1 MVNSYDEFLQNLILL
16 STNYELFLYR
26 IDYLIQSIKQKL
38 AQMKLVV
45 PKESISSEKRV
56 AISPDNI
63 SAFEKLGYE
72 VWIESGAGDLANFP
86 DDLYVQSGAKI
97 ADEKSELWSK
107 GDLLLK
113 INPPSNEEVGLIKE
127 GATLIS
133 FAYPAR
139 NEELLQSLGERKIN
153 WLAMDCVPRIS
164 RAQSMDALSS
174 MANVAGYRA
183 VVEASHEFGRFF
195 TGQITAAGK
204 VPPAKILVIGAG
216 VAGLAAI
223 GAARNMGAVVRAFD
237 TRPAVQEEVKSLG
250 GDFLMLDFEEDGAGS
265 GGYAKVMSKEFI
277 EAEMKL
283 FAEQAKEVDII
294 ITTAMIP
301 GKKSPVLITE
311 EMVRSMKPG
320 SVIVDLAAEGGGN
333 CEVTEKGRSKVEH
346 GVTILGYTDLPS
358 RLPAQSSRLYGNNLV
373 KLVNLL
379 GMTDQFTI
387 NQEDEIIRG
396 ALVLDHGNISW
407 PPPKVE
413 VSVQPVKSK
422 EESIKEPVEEKKSIF
437 SPGLMLGGLCILLLA
452 MGWKGENEFLDQLTV
467 FVLSCFVGY
476 MVVWNVTP
484 SLHTPLM
491 SVTNAISGIIVIGG
505 MLFVSGSNPWIA
517 GVAIFLATINI
528 AGGFLVTHRMLKMFR
543 KE

>member
-1 MVNSYDEFLQNLILL
+1 
-16 STNYELFLYR
+16 
-26 IDYLIQSIKQKL
+26 
-38 AQMKLVV
+38 MKLSI
-45 PKESISSEKRV
+45 PKESDTLEKRV
-56 AISPDNI
+56 AIAPDNV
-63 SAFEKLGYE
+63 SALIKMGYSVGIEKGAGEQANFKDSDFEDAGARIVSNVEE
-72 VWIESGAGDLANFP
+72 VWGKAEI
-86 DDLYVQSGAKI
+86 I
-97 ADEKSELWSK
+97 
-107 GDLLLK
+107 LK
-113 INPPSNEEVGLIKE
+113 LNPPSLREAEMIRE
-127 GATLIS
+127 GATLVG

-139 NEELLQSLGERKIN
+139 NDQLLGVLGKRKVN
-153 WLAMDCVPRIS
+153 FLAMDCVPRIS

-204 VPPAKILVIGAG
+204 VPPAKVLVIGAG
-216 VAGLAAI
+216 VAGLAAV
-223 GAARNMGAVVRAFD
+223 GAARNMGAIVRAFD
-237 TRPAVQEEVKSLG
+237 TRPAVKEEVKSLG
-250 GDFLMLDFEEDGAGS
+250 GDFLMLDFNEEGSGS

-277 EAEMKL
+277 DAEMKL
-283 FAEQAKEVDII
+283 FAEQAKEVDVI

-311 EMVRSMKPG
+311 EMVKSMKQG

-333 CEVTEKGRSKVEH
+333 CELTEKGERKISH

-358 RLPAQSSRLYGNNLV
+358 RLATQSSRLYGNNLV
-373 KLVNLL
+373 KLINLL
-379 GMTDQFTI
+379 GSAEEFSIDQG
-387 NQEDEIIRG
+387 DEILRG
-396 ALVLDHGNISW
+396 ALVLDQGRLSW
-407 PPPKVE
+407 PPPRVE
-413 VSVQPVKSK
+413 VSQSPAKPAKQATPS
-422 EESIKEPVEEKKSIF
+422 VEAEKKGGS
-437 SPGLMLGGLCILLLA
+437 SVLSSGLMLGVLGVLLLA
-452 MGWKGENEFLDQLTV
+452 MGWKGGNEFLDQITV

>member
-1 MVNSYDEFLQNLILL
+1 MKLSVPREFLP
-16 STNYELFLYR
+16 T
-26 IDYLIQSIKQKL
+26 
-38 AQMKLVV
+38 
-45 PKESISSEKRV
+45 EKRV
-56 AISPDNI
+56 AISPENLP
-63 SAFEKLGYE
+63 AFIKLGYE
-72 VWIESGAGDLANFP
+72 VSIQTGAGELASFTDDNFEKAGATIISDSSSLLGEADL
-86 DDLYVQSGAKI
+86 V
-97 ADEKSELWSK
+97 
-107 GDLLLK
+107 LK
-113 INPPSNEEVGLIKE
+113 INPPTIEEIPLLKE
-127 GATLIS
+127 GSTLIS
-133 FAYPAR
+133 FANPAR
-139 NEELLQSLGERKIN
+139 NVELLKSLGERKIN

-183 VVEASHEFGRFF
+183 VVEASHAFGRFF

-204 VPPAKILVIGAG
+204 VPPAKVLVIGAG

-223 GAARNMGAVVRAFD
+223 GASRNMGAIVRAFD
-237 TRPAVQEEVKSLG
+237 TRPAVKDEVKSLG
-250 GDFLMLDFEEDGAGS
+250 GEFLMLDFEEEGAGS

-277 EAEMKL
+277 DAEMKL
-283 FAEQAKEVDII
+283 FAEQAEEVDII

-311 EMVRSMKPG
+311 EMVKNMKDG

-333 CEVTEKGRSKVEH
+333 CELTIPGESRNIH
-346 GVTILGYTDLPS
+346 GVTILGYSDLPS
-358 RLPAQSSRLYGNNLV
+358 RLATQSSRLYGNNLV

-379 GMTDQFTI
+379 GNAEDFKIDQG
-387 NQEDEIIRG
+387 DEIIRG
-396 ALVLDHGNISW
+396 ALVLDEGKISW

-413 VSVQPVKSK
+413 VSMQPKKPK
-422 EESIKEPVEEKKSIF
+422 EEVVDEPIEKKKSIF
-437 SPGLMLGGLCILLLA
+437 SPGLMLGGLCVLLLA
-452 MGWKGENEFLDQLTV
+452 LGWKGENEFLDQLTV
-467 FVLSCFVGY
+467 FVLACFVGY

-517 GVAIFLATINI
+517 GVAIFLATINV

-543 KE
+543 KG

>member
-1 MVNSYDEFLQNLILL
+1 MNL
-16 STNYELFLYR
+16 T
-26 IDYLIQSIKQKL
+26 
-38 AQMKLVV
+38 V
-45 PKESISSEKRV
+45 PKESSDLEKRV
-56 AISPDNI
+56 AIAPSNI
-63 SAFEKLGYE
+63 AAFQKLGYKVRVEKGAGEQASFSDSDYDQAGATIVSDSEE
-72 VWIESGAGDLANFP
+72 VWSKADLM
-86 DDLYVQSGAKI
+86 
-97 ADEKSELWSK
+97 
-107 GDLLLK
+107 LK
-113 INPPSNEEVGLIKE
+113 LNPPSTEEAKKIRE
-127 GATLIS
+127 GATLIG
-133 FAYPAR
+133 FAYPGR
-139 NEELLQSLGERKIN
+139 NEELLQILGEKKIN
-153 WLAMDCVPRIS
+153 FLAMDCVPRIS

-204 VPPAKILVIGAG
+204 VPPAKVLVIGAG

-223 GAARNMGAVVRAFD
+223 GAARNMGAIVRAFD
-237 TRPAVQEEVKSLG
+237 TRPAVKEEVKSLG
-250 GDFLMLDFEEDGAGS
+250 GEFLMLDFEEEGSGS

-277 EAEMKL
+277 DAEMKL
-283 FAEQAKEVDII
+283 FAEQAEDVDVI

-301 GKKSPVLITE
+301 GKTSPILITE
-311 EMVRSMKPG
+311 DMVKSMKQG

-333 CEVTEKGRSKVEH
+333 CELTEPGAKRVSH

-358 RLPAQSSRLYGNNLV
+358 RLATQSSRLYGNNLV

-379 GMTDQFTI
+379 GSAEDFSI
-387 NQEDEIIRG
+387 NQEDEILRG
-396 ALVLDHGNISW
+396 SLVLDEGQLSW

-413 VSVQPVKSK
+413 VSQSSAKTIEQSNPPVLS
-422 EESIKEPVEEKKSIF
+422 EEKKASSRF
-437 SPGLMLGGLCILLLA
+437 SSSLMLGGLAVVLLA
-452 MGWKGENEFLDQLTV
+452 LGWKGGNEFLDQITV

-505 MLFVSGSNPWIA
+505 MLFVSGTNPWIA

>member
-1 MVNSYDEFLQNLILL
+1 MNL
-16 STNYELFLYR
+16 F
-26 IDYLIQSIKQKL
+26 
-38 AQMKLVV
+38 V
-45 PKESISSEKRV
+45 PKETLHSEKRV
-56 AISPDNI
+56 AISPENI
-63 SAFEKLGYE
+63 SSFLKLGYE
-72 VWIESGAGDLANFP
+72 VKIESGAGDNANFP
-86 DDLYVQSGAKI
+86 DQLYIKSGARI
-97 ADEKSELWSK
+97 VSEPSETWEDADLV
-107 GDLLLK
+107 LK
-113 INPPSNEEVGLIKE
+113 INPPNLEEIDLMKQ
-127 GATLIS
+127 GASLIS

-139 NEELLQSLGERKIN
+139 NENILKAVGKKGVN

-223 GAARNMGAVVRAFD
+223 GAARNMGAIVRAFD
-237 TRPAVQEEVKSLG
+237 TRPAVKDEVKSLG
-250 GDFLMLDFEEDGAGS
+250 GEFLMLDFEEDGDGS
-265 GGYAKVMSKEFI
+265 GGYAKTMSKEFI
-277 EAEMKL
+277 DAEMKL
-283 FAEQAKEVDII
+283 FAEQAKEVDVI

-301 GKKSPVLITE
+301 GKDSPVLITE
-311 EMVRSMKPG
+311 EMVESMKQG

-333 CEVTEKGRSKVEH
+333 CELTEKGKKITVH

-358 RLPAQSSRLYGNNLV
+358 RLATQSSRLFGNNLV
-373 KLVNLL
+373 KLVTVL
-379 GMTDQFTI
+379 GDAQKFSI
-387 NQEDEIIRG
+387 NKDDEIIRG
-396 ALVLDHGNISW
+396 ALVLDEGILSW

-413 VSVQPVKSK
+413 VSVQQKSNSDKKK
-422 EESIKEPVEEKKSIF
+422 EHQPIQVEKKSLF
-437 SPGLMLGGLCILLLA
+437 TPGLMLGLLSVVLLA
-452 MGWKGENEFLDQLTV
+452 LGWKGENEFLDQLTV

-528 AGGFLVTHRMLKMFR
+528 AGGFLVTQRMLKMFR

>member
-1 MVNSYDEFLQNLILL
+1 
-16 STNYELFLYR
+16 
-26 IDYLIQSIKQKL
+26 
-38 AQMKLVV
+38 MKLSV
-45 PKESISSEKRV
+45 PKESLPTEKRV
-56 AISPDNI
+56 AISPGNV
-63 SAFEKLGYE
+63 AALMKLGYQ
-72 VWIESGAGDLANFP
+72 VA
-86 DDLYVQSGAKI
+86 VQSGAGEQ
-97 ADEKSELWSK
+97 ANFTDELYEEAGAILIDDSSPLW
-107 GDLLLK
+107 GEADLLLK
-113 INPPSNEEVGLIKE
+113 INPPTDEEVTLFKE

-133 FAYPAR
+133 FAYPSR
-139 NEELLQSLGERKIN
+139 NEKLLQSLGERKVN

-183 VVEASHEFGRFF
+183 VVEASHAFGRFF

-204 VPPAKILVIGAG
+204 VPPAKVLVIGAG

-223 GAARNMGAVVRAFD
+223 GAARNMGAIVRAFD
-237 TRPAVQEEVKSLG
+237 TRPAVKEEVKSLG
-250 GDFLMLDFEEDGAGS
+250 GEFLMLDFEEEGAGS

-277 EAEMKL
+277 DAEMKL
-283 FAEQAKEVDII
+283 FAEQAEEVDII

-301 GKKSPVLITE
+301 GKKSPVLITGD
-311 EMVRSMKPG
+311 MVKSMKHG

-333 CEVTEKGRSKVEH
+333 CELTEPGKLKIVH
-346 GVTILGYTDLPS
+346 GVTILGYSDLPS
-358 RLPAQSSRLYGNNLV
+358 RLASQSSRLYGNNLV
-373 KLVNLL
+373 KLVNVL
-379 GMTDQFTI
+379 GNTESFTI

-396 ALVLDHGNISW
+396 ALVLDQGKISW

-413 VSVQPVKSK
+413 VNVQVQKPKGSSVVKP
-422 EESIKEPVEEKKSIF
+422 IVEKKSIF
-437 SPGLMLGGLCILLLA
+437 SPGVMLGGLCVLLLA
-452 MGWKGENEFLDQLTV
+452 LGWKGESEFLDQLTV

-476 MVVWNVTP
+476 MVVWNVSP

>member
-1 MVNSYDEFLQNLILL
+1 
-16 STNYELFLYR
+16 
-26 IDYLIQSIKQKL
+26 
-38 AQMKLVV
+38 MKLVV

-63 SAFEKLGYE
+63 SAFGKLGYE
-72 VWIESGAGDLANFP
+72 VWIESGAGDLSNFP

-97 ADEKSELWSK
+97 AGKKSELWEK

-127 GATLIS
+127 GATLVS

-139 NEELLQSLGERKIN
+139 NEDLLKALGERKIN

-183 VVEASHEFGRFF
+183 VVEASHKFGRFF

-223 GAARNMGAVVRAFD
+223 GAARNMGAIVRAFD
-237 TRPAVQEEVKSLG
+237 TRPAVKDEVKSLG
-250 GDFLMLDFEEDGAGS
+250 GDFLMLDFEEEGAGS

-277 EAEMKL
+277 DAEMKL
-283 FAEQAKEVDII
+283 FAEQAEEVDII

-311 EMVRSMKPG
+311 EMVKSMKQG

-333 CEVTEKGRSKVEH
+333 CELTQPGESIVVH
-346 GVTILGYTDLPS
+346 GVTILGYSDLPS
-358 RLPAQSSRLYGNNLV
+358 RLATQSSRLYGNNLV

-379 GMTDQFTI
+379 GNTEEFKID
-387 NQEDEIIRG
+387 QEDEIIRG
-396 ALVLDHGNISW
+396 ALVLDQGEISW

-413 VSVQPVKSK
+413 VSVQPQKQS
-422 EESIKEPVEEKKSIF
+422 EERVDEPVEEKKSIF
-437 SPGLMLGGLCILLLA
+437 SPGLMLGGLCVLLLA

-467 FVLSCFVGY
+467 FVLACFVGY

-517 GVAIFLATINI
+517 GVAIFLATINV

>member
-1 MVNSYDEFLQNLILL
+1 
-16 STNYELFLYR
+16 
-26 IDYLIQSIKQKL
+26 
-38 AQMKLVV
+38 
-45 PKESISSEKRV
+45 
-56 AISPDNI
+56 
-63 SAFEKLGYE
+63 
-72 VWIESGAGDLANFP
+72 
-86 DDLYVQSGAKI
+86 
-97 ADEKSELWSK
+97 
-107 GDLLLK
+107 
-113 INPPSNEEVGLIKE
+113 
-127 GATLIS
+127 
-133 FAYPAR
+133 
-139 NEELLQSLGERKIN
+139 
-153 WLAMDCVPRIS
+153 
-164 RAQSMDALSS
+164 
-174 MANVAGYRA
+174 
-183 VVEASHEFGRFF
+183 
-195 TGQITAAGK
+195 
-204 VPPAKILVIGAG
+204 
-216 VAGLAAI
+216 
-223 GAARNMGAVVRAFD
+223 MGAIVRAFD

-283 FAEQAKEVDII
+283 FAEQAEEVDII

-333 CEVTEKGRSKVEH
+333 CELTEAGRSKVEH

-379 GMTDQFTI
+379 GKTDQFAI

-396 ALVLDHGNISW
+396 ALVLDHGQISW

-413 VSVQPVKSK
+413 VSVQPVKPI
-422 EESIKEPVEEKKSIF
+422 EESVKEPVEEKKSIF

-452 MGWKGENEFLDQLTV
+452 MGWQGENEFLDQLTV

-517 GVAIFLATINI
+517 GMAIFLATINI

>member
-1 MVNSYDEFLQNLILL
+1 MNV
-16 STNYELFLYR
+16 T
-26 IDYLIQSIKQKL
+26 
-38 AQMKLVV
+38 V
-45 PKESISSEKRV
+45 PKESDPLEKRV
-56 AISPDNI
+56 AIAPDNVA
-63 SAFEKLGYE
+63 AFAKLGYDVRVE
-72 VWIESGAGDLANFP
+72 AGAGESANFP
-86 DDLYVQSGAKI
+86 DSTYESAGATI
-97 ADEKSELWSK
+97 VSDRSEAWSQA
-107 GDLLLK
+107 DLLLK
-113 INPPSNEEVGLIKE
+113 LDPPTMEEASMIRE
-127 GATLIS
+127 GASLIG

-139 NEELLQSLGERKIN
+139 NEELLKALGEKKIN
-153 WLAMDCVPRIS
+153 FLGMDCVPRIS

-183 VVEASHEFGRFF
+183 VVEASHQFGRFF

-223 GAARNMGAVVRAFD
+223 GAARNMGAIVRAFD
-237 TRPAVQEEVKSLG
+237 TRPAVKEEVKSLG
-250 GDFLMLDFEEDGAGS
+250 GEFLELDFEEDGTGS

-283 FAEQAKEVDII
+283 FAEQAEEVDVI

-311 EMVRSMKPG
+311 DMVKSMKRG

-333 CEVTEKGRSKVEH
+333 CELTEPGEAKVVH
-346 GVTILGYTDLPS
+346 GVKILGYTDLPS
-358 RLPAQSSRLYGNNLV
+358 RLPTQSSRLYGNNLV

-379 GMTDQFTI
+379 GSADEFSIDQK
-387 NQEDEIIRG
+387 DEVVRG
-396 ALVLDHGNISW
+396 ALVLDGGKLSW

-413 VSVQPVKSK
+413 VSQQPAKPK
-422 EESIKEPVEEKKSIF
+422 DEPAPVSEEKAAGGSSIF
-437 SPGLMLGGLCILLLA
+437 SPGMMLGLLA
-452 MGWKGENEFLDQLTV
+452 IVLLALGWKGENEFLDQLTV

-491 SVTNAISGIIVIGG
+491 SVTNAISGIILIGG
-505 MLFVSGSNPWIA
+505 MLFVTGAEPWADTKSILA
-517 GVAIFLATINI
+517 GVAIFLATINV

>member
-1 MVNSYDEFLQNLILL
+1 MNL
-16 STNYELFLYR
+16 F
-26 IDYLIQSIKQKL
+26 
-38 AQMKLVV
+38 V
-45 PKESISSEKRV
+45 PKEALHSEKRV
-56 AISPDNI
+56 AISPENI
-63 SAFEKLGYE
+63 SSFLKLGYE
-72 VWIESGAGDLANFP
+72 VKIESGAGDNANFP
-86 DDLYVQSGAKI
+86 DQLYIKSGARI
-97 ADEKSELWSK
+97 VSEPSETWEDADLV
-107 GDLLLK
+107 LK
-113 INPPSNEEVGLIKE
+113 INPPNLEEIDLMKQ
-127 GATLIS
+127 GASLIS

-139 NEELLQSLGERKIN
+139 NENILKAVGKKGVN

-223 GAARNMGAVVRAFD
+223 GAARNMGAIVRAFD
-237 TRPAVQEEVKSLG
+237 TRPAVKDEVKSLG
-250 GDFLMLDFEEDGAGS
+250 GEFLMLDFEEDGDGS
-265 GGYAKVMSKEFI
+265 GGYAKTMSKEFI
-277 EAEMKL
+277 DAEMKL
-283 FAEQAKEVDII
+283 FAEQAKEVDVI

-301 GKKSPVLITE
+301 GKDSPVLITE
-311 EMVRSMKPG
+311 EMVKSMKQG

-333 CEVTEKGRSKVEH
+333 CELTEKGKKITVH

-358 RLPAQSSRLYGNNLV
+358 RLATQSSRLFGNNLV
-373 KLVNLL
+373 KLVTLL
-379 GMTDQFTI
+379 GDAQKFSI
-387 NQEDEIIRG
+387 NKDDEIIRG
-396 ALVLDHGNISW
+396 ALVLDGGILSW

-413 VSVQPVKSK
+413 VSVQQKSNSDKKK
-422 EESIKEPVEEKKSIF
+422 EHQPIQVEKSSLF
-437 SPGLMLGGLCILLLA
+437 TPGLMLGLLSVVLLA
-452 MGWKGENEFLDQLTV
+452 LGWKGGNEFLDQLTV

-517 GVAIFLATINI
+517 GVAIFVATINI
-528 AGGFLVTHRMLKMFR
+528 AGGFLVTQRMLKMFR

>member
-1 MVNSYDEFLQNLILL
+1 MTLAYM
-16 STNYELFLYR
+16 
-26 IDYLIQSIKQKL
+26 KL
-38 AQMKLVV
+38 AV
-45 PKESISSEKRV
+45 PKEALPSEKRV

-63 SAFEKLGYE
+63 SAFQKLGYE

-86 DDLYVQSGAKI
+86 DELYILSGAKI
-97 ADEKSELWSK
+97 SKEKSELWAK

-113 INPPSNEEVGLIKE
+113 INPPSKEEVGLVKE

-139 NEELLQSLGERKIN
+139 NEDLLQALGQRQIN
-153 WLAMDCVPRIS
+153 WMAMDCVPRIS

-223 GAARNMGAVVRAFD
+223 GAARNMGAIVRAFD

-283 FAEQAKEVDII
+283 FAEQAEEVDVI

-311 EMVRSMKPG
+311 EMVKSMKQG

-333 CEVTEKGRSKVEH
+333 CELTEKGERIVAH

-358 RLPAQSSRLYGNNLV
+358 RLATQSSRLYGNNLV
-373 KLVNLL
+373 KLVKLL
-379 GMTDQFTI
+379 GSTDEYKI
-387 NQEDEIIRG
+387 DQEDEIIRG
-396 ALVLDHGNISW
+396 SLVLDQGKLSW

-413 VSVQPVKSK
+413 VSVQPVKPK
-422 EESIKEPVEEKKSIF
+422 EKSINEPVEEKKSIF
-437 SPGLMLGGLCILLLA
+437 SPGLMLGGLCLLLLA
-452 MGWKGENEFLDQLTV
+452 LGWKADNDFLDQLTV
-467 FVLSCFVGY
+467 FVLACFVGY

-491 SVTNAISGIIVIGG
+491 SVTNAISGIILIGG
-505 MLFVSGSNPWIA
+505 MLFVTGAQPWMETKSILA
-517 GVAIFLATINI
+517 GVAIFLATINV

>member
-1 MVNSYDEFLQNLILL
+1 
-16 STNYELFLYR
+16 
-26 IDYLIQSIKQKL
+26 
-38 AQMKLVV
+38 
-45 PKESISSEKRV
+45 
-56 AISPDNI
+56 
-63 SAFEKLGYE
+63 
-72 VWIESGAGDLANFP
+72 
-86 DDLYVQSGAKI
+86 
-97 ADEKSELWSK
+97 
-107 GDLLLK
+107 
-113 INPPSNEEVGLIKE
+113 
-127 GATLIS
+127 
-133 FAYPAR
+133 
-139 NEELLQSLGERKIN
+139 
-153 WLAMDCVPRIS
+153 
-164 RAQSMDALSS
+164 MDALSS

-183 VVEASHEFGRFF
+183 VVEASHVFGRFF

-204 VPPAKILVIGAG
+204 VPPAKVLVIGAG

-223 GAARNMGAVVRAFD
+223 GAARNMGAIVRAFD
-237 TRPAVQEEVKSLG
+237 TRPAVKDEVKSLG
-250 GDFLMLDFEEDGAGS
+250 GEFLMLDFEEEGAGS
-265 GGYAKVMSKEFI
+265 GGYAKIMSKEFI
-277 EAEMKL
+277 DAEMKL
-283 FAEQAKEVDII
+283 FAEQAEEVDII

-311 EMVRSMKPG
+311 EMVKSMKHG

-333 CEVTEKGRSKVEH
+333 CELTEPGESKVVH
-346 GVTILGYTDLPS
+346 GVTILGYSDLPS
-358 RLPAQSSRLYGNNLV
+358 RLSTQSSRLYGNNLV

-379 GMTDQFTI
+379 GDTEEFTI

-396 ALVLDHGNISW
+396 ALVLDRGEISW

-413 VSVQPVKSK
+413 VSVQLQKPK
-422 EESIKEPVEEKKSIF
+422 EQKVVQPIVEKKSIF
-437 SPGLMLGGLCILLLA
+437 SPAVMLGGLCVLLLA
-452 MGWKGENEFLDQLTV
+452 LGWKGENEFLDQLTV

-517 GVAIFLATINI
+517 GLAIFLATINV

>member
-1 MVNSYDEFLQNLILL
+1 
-16 STNYELFLYR
+16 
-26 IDYLIQSIKQKL
+26 
-38 AQMKLVV
+38 MKLSV
-45 PKESISSEKRV
+45 PKESIPSEKRV
-56 AISPDNI
+56 AISPDNLL
-63 SAFEKLGYE
+63 AFNKLGYD
-72 VWIESGAGDLANFP
+72 VS
-86 DDLYVQSGAKI
+86 VQSGAGEQ
-97 ADEKSELWSK
+97 ANFTDDNFEKAGANLIDDPSELL
-107 GDLLLK
+107 GEADLVLK
-113 INPPSNEEVGLIKE
+113 INPPTNEEISFFKE

-139 NEELLQSLGERKIN
+139 NEELLKSLGARKIN

-183 VVEASHEFGRFF
+183 VVEASHAFGRFF

-204 VPPAKILVIGAG
+204 VPPAKVLVIGAG

-223 GAARNMGAVVRAFD
+223 GAARNMGAIVRAFD
-237 TRPAVQEEVKSLG
+237 TRPAVKDEVKSLG
-250 GDFLMLDFEEDGAGS
+250 GEFLMLDFEEEGAGT

-277 EAEMKL
+277 DAEMKL
-283 FAEQAKEVDII
+283 FAEQAEEVDII

-301 GKKSPVLITE
+301 GKKSPILITE
-311 EMVRSMKPG
+311 EMVKSMKHG

-333 CEVTEKGRSKVEH
+333 CELTEPGESKVAH
-346 GVTILGYTDLPS
+346 GVTILGYSDLPS
-358 RLPAQSSRLYGNNLV
+358 RLSTQSSRLYGNNLV

-379 GMTDQFTI
+379 GNTEEFNI

-396 ALVLDHGNISW
+396 ALVLDQGEISW

-413 VSVQPVKSK
+413 VSVQAQKPK
-422 EESIKEPVEEKKSIF
+422 EQSVVEAIEEKKSIF
-437 SPGLMLGGLCILLLA
+437 SPGLMLGGLCVLLIA
-452 MGWKGENEFLDQLTV
+452 MGWNGQNEFLDQLTV
-467 FVLSCFVGY
+467 FVLACFVGY

-517 GVAIFLATINI
+517 GVAIFLATINV